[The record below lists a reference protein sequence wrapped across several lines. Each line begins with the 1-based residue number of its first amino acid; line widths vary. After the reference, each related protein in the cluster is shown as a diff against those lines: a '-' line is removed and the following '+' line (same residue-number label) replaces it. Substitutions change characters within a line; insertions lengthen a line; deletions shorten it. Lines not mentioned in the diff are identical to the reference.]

1 MMRRK
6 LCKVWLNLFPLLSG
20 YRMYTVSFLN
30 DEGFSSKKAI
40 FDVSKVEDEG
50 SVVIFYNILL
60 SS

>member
-1 MMRRK
+1 
-6 LCKVWLNLFPLLSG
+6 
-20 YRMYTVSFLN
+20 MYTVSFLN